1 MVERFDADPDPTFHA
16 DADPNFFSRREK
28 NFLKIRNYFFK
39 NLTKLVMC
47 NFLSNNSGGREGWW
61 VSWVQI
67 WIWIRQNDVDH
78 SDPDLDPQHCYM
90 YTIQYKTIAW
100 HRRYQLDS
108 GKVH

>member
-1 MVERFDADPDPTFHA
+1 
-16 DADPNFFSRREK
+16 
-28 NFLKIRNYFFK
+28 
-39 NLTKLVMC
+39 MC

-108 GKVH
+108 RKVH